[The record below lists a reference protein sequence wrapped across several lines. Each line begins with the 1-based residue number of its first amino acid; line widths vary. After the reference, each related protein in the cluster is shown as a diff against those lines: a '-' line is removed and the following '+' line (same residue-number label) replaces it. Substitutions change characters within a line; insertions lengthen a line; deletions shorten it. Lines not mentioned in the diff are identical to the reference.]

1 MLGKRDRQGRLFSAA
16 TQLGREVVERMGFYG
31 NVALRGDDLFKD
43 EDFGAVYCADNGRP
57 SVPPSLLAKARLLQ
71 HYDGV
76 SDAETVERCRYDLR
90 WKVALDLDIASVE
103 APFAK
108 STFQAFRVRLTLHEK
123 EGLAFERS
131 VKEAKKAGLLPKRL
145 CLALDSSPV
154 RGRGA
159 LKDTFN
165 LLSDAIVAVLRA
177 VARKRKAPVEDMARE
192 AGVERH
198 VETASIKGSEVV
210 DWGTAEDVSRFLRGL
225 LQDCRR
231 VVDLAGAAECATD
244 EVALLTKV
252 VAQDVEESGP
262 GGQPRIRQ
270 GVAPDRVVSIHDPEM
285 RHGRKSSGKT
295 YNGHKAHAAVEVT
308 SGVITAVDVTAPGQ
322 SDGSMVAP
330 LLEQSGQITG
340 CEVAQALGDTAY
352 SSRAALAQATAAG
365 VDLVT
370 KMPPDPAGRL
380 PLGHFQVSEDHR
392 HAVCPAGIESIH
404 VGRLRDGLVHEWSP
418 AACGA
423 CSLKARCTKTAAKNL
438 SVPPDFHERRRR
450 ERYALSE
457 DGRRLLR
464 LRMAIEHAFGRTKN
478 LGARVSRCFGRK
490 KTRAQWL
497 WTAAT
502 ANLLLVWNR
511 QEACL
516 DG

>member
-31 NVALRGDDLFKD
+31 NLALRGDGLFDD

-71 HYDGV
+71 YYDGV

-90 WKVALDLDIASVE
+90 WKVALDLDIASVA

-131 VKEAKKAGLLPKRL
+131 VQEAKKAGLLPKRL

-154 RGRGA
+154 RGHGA

-177 VARKRKAPVEDMARE
+177 AARKRNVPVGDLARE
-192 AGVERH
+192 AGVGRH
-198 VETASIKGSEVV
+198 IEASSIKGSEVV
-210 DWGTAEDVSRFLRGL
+210 DWGNAKDVGRFLCGL
-225 LQDCRR
+225 LEDCSR
-231 VVDLAGAAECATD
+231 VVDMAEAAECATD
-244 EVALLTKV
+244 EVELLKKV
-252 VAQDVEESGP
+252 IAQDVEESGP
-262 GGQPRIRQ
+262 DGHPCIRH

-308 SGVITAVDVTAPGQ
+308 SGVITAVEVTAPAE
-322 SDGSMVAP
+322 SDGSMTAP
-330 LLEQSGQITG
+330 LLEQSGQTTG
-340 CEVAQALGDTAY
+340 CEIVQALGDTAY
-352 SSRAALAQATAAG
+352 SSRDALAQATAAG

-380 PLGHFQVSEDHR
+380 PLGLFQVSEDHR
-392 HAVCPAGIESIH
+392 HAVCPAGIESIR

-423 CSLKARCTKTAAKNL
+423 CSLKMRCTKAAAKNL
-438 SVPPDFHERRRR
+438 SVPRDFHERRRR

-457 DGRRLLR
+457 EGRSLLR

-478 LGARVSRCFGRK
+478 LGARVARSFGRN

-497 WTAAT
+497 WTAAI
-502 ANLLLVWNR
+502 ANLLLVWNK
-511 QEACL
+511 QEACMS
-516 DG
+516 G